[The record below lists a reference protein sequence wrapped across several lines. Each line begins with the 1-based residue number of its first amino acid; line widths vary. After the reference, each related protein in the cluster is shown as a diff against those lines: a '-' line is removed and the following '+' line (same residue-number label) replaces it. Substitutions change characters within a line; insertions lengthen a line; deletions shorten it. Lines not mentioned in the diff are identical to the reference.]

1 MPRHNKCHAKR
12 NNVDADEEDAQQAT
26 KRQKSDPIQFKPV
39 PPSKEGIKFYS
50 RNDVLCGRGGGT
62 NVHPGNRKFR
72 DLINANRRAYLKA
85 RKNDKPAISRS
96 IVRTIRENSGRF
108 LKKEEK
114 LGLWFEIGD
123 DSAREKTSQALRQ
136 RAPEMRKILFEDE
149 QRQVQ
154 EQLRNNMMMGL
165 NHNGMGMNQV
175 GMMMGMN
182 PNGNMASGMGM
193 NQMNMMNNS
202 NSMPNQFMMNQMAMM
217 QSGIPNMMNFGMPT
231 NMMFS
236 QGAQGSQPLEDSSR
250 SQASKGSNTNEELAL
265 LAKYNALTQNKFLQ
279 EKNTLLQRLAMAG
292 IDPTQ
297 LQQRTA
303 SIEQMQTEALLGGE
317 MKPVTPRGA

>member
-1 MPRHNKCHAKR
+1 
-12 NNVDADEEDAQQAT
+12 
-26 KRQKSDPIQFKPV
+26 
-39 PPSKEGIKFYS
+39 
-50 RNDVLCGRGGGT
+50 
-62 NVHPGNRKFR
+62 
-72 DLINANRRAYLKA
+72 
-85 RKNDKPAISRS
+85 
-96 IVRTIRENSGRF
+96 
-108 LKKEEK
+108 
-114 LGLWFEIGD
+114 
-123 DSAREKTSQALRQ
+123 
-136 RAPEMRKILFEDE
+136 
-149 QRQVQ
+149 
-154 EQLRNNMMMGL
+154 
-165 NHNGMGMNQV
+165 
-175 GMMMGMN
+175 
-182 PNGNMASGMGM
+182 M

-303 SIEQMQTEALLGGE
+303 SIEQMQTE
-317 MKPVTPRGA
+317 